1 MIFLISCT
9 LSRIFVFFD
18 EFYWKR
24 YFFVQN
30 FVLNKQNHKMS
41 SKKIDFLLPAEV
53 AAGATSGVLLGDFN
67 NWDSNNAVALKQQ
80 KDGSLK
86 ASLSL
91 QSGSYEY
98 RYLLN
103 DGRWVNDTQAA
114 KYSYISQFEIE
125 NCVIDVVADTVK
137 EISPKN
143 VKVKA
148 VAETAAI
155 TSEADDLV
163 KIEGIGKKIAEL
175 IVAEGIT
182 TFDKLSKTSV
192 KTLQAIL
199 DKAGKRFNIHN
210 PETWPKQAELA
221 AAGEW
226 RKLQKLQDELNAGK
240 AK

>member
-1 MIFLISCT
+1 
-9 LSRIFVFFD
+9 
-18 EFYWKR
+18 
-24 YFFVQN
+24 
-30 FVLNKQNHKMS
+30 MS

-53 AAGATSGVLLGDFN
+53 AAGATSGILLGEFN
-67 NWDSNNAVALKQQ
+67 NWDSNKGVALKKQ

-103 DGRWVNDTQAA
+103 DGRWVNDTQAS
-114 KYSYISQFEIE
+114 KYTYISQFEIE
-125 NCVIDVVADTVK
+125 NCVIEVVA
-137 EISPKN
+137 EEAP
-143 VKVKA
+143 KA
-148 VAETAAI
+148 VAVAKEAPKAKAVKAKAAVV
-155 TSEADDLV
+155 EVVAEAPKADDLT

-182 TFDKLSKTSV
+182 TFEALSKTSV

-210 PETWPKQAELA
+210 PATWAKQAKLA
-221 AAGEW
+221 AAGSW
-226 RKLQKLQDELNAGK
+226 DKLQKLQDELIAGK

>member
-1 MIFLISCT
+1 
-9 LSRIFVFFD
+9 
-18 EFYWKR
+18 
-24 YFFVQN
+24 
-30 FVLNKQNHKMS
+30 MS

-53 AAGATSGVLLGDFN
+53 AAGATSGILLGEFN
-67 NWDSNNAVALKQQ
+67 NWDSNSGVALKKQ

-103 DGRWVNDTQAA
+103 DGRWVNDTQAS
-114 KYSYISQFEIE
+114 KYTYISQFEIE
-125 NCVIDVVADTVK
+125 NCVIEVVA
-137 EISPKN
+137 EEAPKA
-143 VKVKA
+143 KAVKA
-148 VAETAAI
+148 IAVEVVAEAPK
-155 TSEADDLV
+155 ADDLT

-182 TFDKLSKTSV
+182 TFDALSKTSV

-210 PETWPKQAELA
+210 PATWAKQAKLA
-221 AAGEW
+221 AAGSW
-226 RKLQKLQDELNAGK
+226 DKLQKLQDELMAGK
-240 AK
+240 EK